1 MSRRVI
7 YSFFLCFFFFTFFAL
22 YFLFYLLLLP
32 SFSSCQVLLCISDIM
47 DIKVESKRLED
58 KIADLKVELKTWEHS
73 FEATNGKPPSRQDIK
88 GSKEIC
94 VYLTSLE
101 LG

>member
-1 MSRRVI
+1 
-7 YSFFLCFFFFTFFAL
+7 
-22 YFLFYLLLLP
+22 
-32 SFSSCQVLLCISDIM
+32 M
-47 DIKVESKRLED
+47 DITIGSKRLED

-88 GSKEIC
+88 GNKEIC
-94 VYLTSLE
+94 VYFASLE